1 MSVEST
7 KEPSPA
13 STSRRNRSYW
23 LIGLVVCA
31 GILGVYLI
39 GGEPRKPT
47 EEARPVGGLRELA
60 KGPMA
65 AFVVKPAGE
74 PIINIKFQD
83 ESGAETGLDK
93 WKGRV
98 VLLNLWATWCAPCR
112 KEMPELDALQQK
124 LGSSDF
130 EVVAVSVDRQ
140 GVPVARKFLDE
151 TKATNLKL
159 YVDTTAR
166 SLDAMKAVG
175 LPASILIDRQGNEI
189 GRLLGPAEWASPE
202 AIALVQS
209 AIDAPKHVD

>member
-1 MSVEST
+1 MSVENLN
-7 KEPSPA
+7 EPNPA
-13 STSRRNRSYW
+13 NTPPRNRSSW
-23 LIGLVVCA
+23 LLALAVLCA
-31 GILGVYLI
+31 GALGVYLI
-39 GGEPRKPT
+39 AGEPRKPT
-47 EEARPVGGLRELA
+47 EEAQPADGLRQLA

-74 PIINIKFQD
+74 PITNIVFQD

-93 WKGRV
+93 WRGRV

-140 GVPVARKFLDE
+140 GAAVARKFLDD
-151 TKATNLKL
+151 TKASNLKL

-166 SLDAMKAVG
+166 ALDAVKAVG
-175 LPASILIDRQGNEI
+175 LPATILIDRQGKEI
-189 GRLLGPAEWASPE
+189 GRLLGPADWASPE
-202 AIALVQS
+202 AIALVEK
-209 AIDAPKHVD
+209 AIATK